1 MRRPANEAEQN
12 FASRKGTKLET
23 ADTAK
28 SDLTNAEPVS
38 LFYPLATSILLL
50 ELTLKS
56 VRLNSVR
63 DFDPQ

>member
-1 MRRPANEAEQN
+1 MRRNRTLLHGRTRTQP
-12 FASRKGTKLET
+12 RV
-23 ADTAK
+23 
-28 SDLTNAEPVS
+28 DLTNAEPVS